1 MNESIHLI
9 QCRVHV
15 HCPLSV
21 CLSIH
26 VRSGLFPFSL
36 FPSVLLCP
44 SVLLPFLLS
53 IRAVFA
59 NPFSLPLFNTST
71 PHRTRTLSLSSF
83 NPFSLFFFAFLCSIF
98 FSFLFVS
105 FFVRSHT
112 LLRKSHIP
120 QFRILNPQSSILHFL
135 CPISWA
141 SLFFFLSFLPSTTSQ
156 QFSSS
161 ILAPFYSPFYNSK
174 VTTHT
179 QISYTYTYLPT
190 HTDLDVDT
198 DTYSPSYLQTFSTDP
213 PLHRQGLR
221 LHVLFC
227 IQDIRVQPF
236 SFLPFRVISS
246 H

>member
-83 NPFSLFFFAFLCSIF
+83 NPFSLFFFAFLRSIF
-98 FSFLFVS
+98 FSVLFVS
-105 FFVRSHT
+105 FFFRSHT

-120 QFRILNPQSSILHFL
+120 QFRILNPQSSIPHFL
-135 CPISWA
+135 CPISWT
-141 SLFFFLSFLPSTTSQ
+141 SLFFFLFFPQPPLNNSLPRPLQLSLLQ
-156 QFSSS
+156 QQS
-161 ILAPFYSPFYNSK
+161 NH
-174 VTTHT
+174 THT

-236 SFLPFRVISS
+236 SFLLCSFRFV
-246 H
+246 